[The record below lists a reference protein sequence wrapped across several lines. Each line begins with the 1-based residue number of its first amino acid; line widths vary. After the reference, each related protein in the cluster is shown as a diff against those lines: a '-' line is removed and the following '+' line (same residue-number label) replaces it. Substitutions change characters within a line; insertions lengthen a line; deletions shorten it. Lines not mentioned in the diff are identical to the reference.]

1 MEKITVALPKGRLFE
16 QTLDLFSKANIIEK
30 PIKPN
35 SRKLIVENENFRFLL
50 VRSKDVPT
58 YVEMGVADLGV
69 AGDDVLLETE
79 AEIYK
84 PVDLGIGYCNIIV
97 AGLPESKEKYFSN
110 PTSLTVATKYP
121 KITANFFAEKGV
133 KIQMV
138 ELYGSIELAPL
149 VGLSEFI
156 VDIVETGTTLRE
168 NGLVVIDHIR
178 PSSAKLIV
186 NRVSYKTKTS
196 SVLPIVERLE
206 NYLSEKTIT
215 SGINN

>member
-16 QTLDLFSKANIIEK
+16 QTLELFSKANIIEN

-121 KITANFFAEKGV
+121 KIAANFFAEKGV

-149 VGLSEFI
+149 VGLSEYI

-168 NGLVVIDHIR
+168 NGLVVIDEIR

-196 SVLPIVERLE
+196 SVLPIVESLE
-206 NYLSEKTIT
+206 NYLLEVS
-215 SGINN
+215 SNSAV

>member
-16 QTLDLFSKANIIEK
+16 QTIELFSKAGIIDK

-35 SRKLIVENENFRFLL
+35 SRKLIVENNNFRFLL
-50 VRSKDVPT
+50 VRAKDVPT
-58 YVEMGVADLGV
+58 YVEMGVADFGV

-97 AGLPESKEKYFSN
+97 AGLPESKDKYFSN

-121 KITANFFAEKGV
+121 KITTNFFAEKGI

-168 NGLVVIDHIR
+168 NGLVVIDEIR

-186 NRVSYKTKTS
+186 NRVSYKTKTD
-196 SVLPIVERLE
+196 SVLPVVESLE
-206 NYLSEKTIT
+206 NYLLSKPTV
-215 SGINN
+215 